1 MLSLKIH
8 VRKHQCSVRGCRN
21 RTHTYLIHRSADH
34 AGPIYICRDCLREL
48 HAFMLAEDANKEDD
62 AFFEDSVEGIG
73 TLDAKMEGID
83 NPNVTEVEHSYNPT
97 VTQTEPNVNPSE
109 TESEPSV
116 MTDAAKEKAPAKRTA
131 KRGR

>member
-48 HAFMLAEDANKEDD
+48 HAFMLAEAEMNNDE
-62 AFFEDSVEGIG
+62 
-73 TLDAKMEGID
+73 
-83 NPNVTEVEHSYNPT
+83 NPNLTESEPNVNPA
-97 VTQTEPNVNPSE
+97 VTQTEPSDNPSV

-116 MTDAAKEKAPAKRTA
+116 ITDAAKEKAPAKRTA